1 MEKVVV
7 AVDGRNAEPPGIY
20 KTLKNWGIST
30 GTTLLHHAAPQGGV
44 TEIAATE
51 PAVPSVEIID
61 DGPSP
66 TAGQP
71 VPPGGWMVGEPG

>member
-1 MEKVVV
+1 M
-7 AVDGRNAEPPGIY
+7 
-20 KTLKNWGIST
+20 
-30 GTTLLHHAAPQGGV
+30 HHAAPQGGV

-61 DGPSP
+61 DGPAP

-71 VPPGGWMVGEPG
+71 VPPGGWMVRESWVSLSRDDRSYTYLLNITSILFHKVQNDFCEG

>member
-30 GTTLLHHAAPQGGV
+30 G
-44 TEIAATE
+44 
-51 PAVPSVEIID
+51 
-61 DGPSP
+61 
-66 TAGQP
+66 
-71 VPPGGWMVGEPG
+71 